1 MKRQFSIKSS
11 RRHLLAIVIFII
23 LAALLIASCAI
34 LLGQRYTNH
43 DLNNKIPE
51 QRKIKLQ
58 PKITSAHSHWLFM
71 GDIFF
76 GRYIDDWS
84 EASKLGV
91 KYPFQNLGQFERQ
104 NYNAWIANF
113 ECPSVA
119 GLNISSAAMDS
130 TLTFNCDPKYLPE
143 AAKWFTAVSLGNNH
157 TENQGVAGFKSTM
170 KNLAANNIQYFG
182 AYDPRDHDNSCNV
195 IVLDATVHY
204 NSGGD
209 KTLPLPF
216 GFCGYNAVFKV
227 PLDSDIAEI
236 TRYSRIMPT
245 FVMPHMG
252 TEYQPA
258 PGSLTVATYRKM
270 IDAGAEMVIG
280 NHPHWVQPTESYHDK
295 LIVYSMGN
303 FIFDQQMPPEKTR
316 SALIDVD
323 MTIKDTKDIEKWSSI
338 AESCRGNFET
348 CEKLANDNQLSKI
361 SLEYKFDVKG
371 SNDGNKIV
379 RTATPNELPSIK
391 QRLNWD
397 QTMSALGQ

>member
-1 MKRQFSIKSS
+1 M
-11 RRHLLAIVIFII
+11 
-23 LAALLIASCAI
+23 
-34 LLGQRYTNH
+34 LLGQKYTNH

-51 QRKIKLQ
+51 QDKIKSQ
-58 PKITSAHSHWLFM
+58 PKITSVRSHWLFM

-84 EASKLGV
+84 NASKLGA

-104 NYNAWIANF
+104 NYTAWIANF

-119 GLNISSAAMDS
+119 GLNISSAAMNS

-143 AAKWFTAVSLGNNH
+143 VAKWFTAVSLGNNH
-157 TENQGVAGFKSTM
+157 TDNQGVAGFKSTT
-170 KNLAANNIQYFG
+170 KNLAANNIQHFG
-182 AYDPRDHDNSCNV
+182 AYDPRDHDNDCNV
-195 IVLDATVHY
+195 VVLDVTVHY

-227 PLDSDIAEI
+227 PLDADITEI
-236 TRYSRIMPT
+236 TRYSQIMPT

-252 TEYQPA
+252 TEYQSA
-258 PGSLTVATYRKM
+258 PGTLTVTTYRKM
-270 IDAGAEMVIG
+270 IDAGAEMIIG

-323 MTIKDTKDIEKWSSI
+323 MTIKDTKNIEKWSSI
-338 AESCRGNFET
+338 AESCRGNFEA
-348 CEKLANDNQLSKI
+348 CEKLANDNQLSKL

-371 SNDGNKIV
+371 SNDSNKLV
-379 RTATPNELPSIK
+379 RVATPSELTAIK
-391 QRLNWD
+391 QRLNWA